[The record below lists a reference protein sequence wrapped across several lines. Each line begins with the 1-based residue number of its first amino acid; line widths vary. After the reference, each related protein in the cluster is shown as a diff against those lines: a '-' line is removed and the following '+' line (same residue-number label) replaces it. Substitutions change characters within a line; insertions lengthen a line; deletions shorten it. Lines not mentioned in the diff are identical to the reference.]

1 MQPKYCENA
10 KLCYMNTGSFTLHLK
25 TDDVY
30 KDISEDVEKRFDT
43 SNFEIDRPLPI
54 GKNEKL
60 IGWTKDELGGQIMQT
75 FVGLR
80 GETYSYLKD
89 NNHEDKKGKG
99 TKKVCHKKK
108 Y

>member
-10 KLCYMNTGSFTLHLK
+10 KLCYTDTGSFTLHLK

-60 IGWTKDELGGQIMQT
+60 IG
-75 FVGLR
+75 
-80 GETYSYLKD
+80 
-89 NNHEDKKGKG
+89 
-99 TKKVCHKKK
+99 
-108 Y
+108 

>member
-10 KLCYMNTGSFTLHLK
+10 KLCYMDTDSFTLHLK

-60 IGWTKDELGGQIMQT
+60 IG
-75 FVGLR
+75 
-80 GETYSYLKD
+80 
-89 NNHEDKKGKG
+89 
-99 TKKVCHKKK
+99 
-108 Y
+108 